1 MPLSEEPNK
10 NVDSRAGSRQNRL
23 TIATDENPSSGYVPQ
38 AQTHENVNATSAG
51 ATGASVELPIP
62 SSDLTETPPHTL
74 RFGRRSGNDEMPIID
89 LTQTPQSD
97 DVMFVSETNEVSFIS
112 GQALN
117 NNVQRAT
124 RRRLALD
131 DLSPMRNAPAKKLD
145 SLAQFMCPICL
156 ESMIEREPTSTMCGH
171 VFCKSCIRKALTFN
185 RRCPICKAEVEL
197 DELLRLHL

>member
-10 NVDSRAGSRQNRL
+10 NVDSRAGSRQSRL
-23 TIATDENPSSGYVPQ
+23 TIATDENPSSGHVPQ
-38 AQTHENVNATSAG
+38 AQTHENVSATSAG

-62 SSDLTETPPHTL
+62 SIDLTETPPHTL

-97 DVMFVSETNEVSFIS
+97 DVMFVSETNEVSFVS
-112 GQALN
+112 GQASN

-131 DLSPMRNAPAKKLD
+131 SP
-145 SLAQFMCPICL
+145 AQFMCPICL
-156 ESMIEREPTSTMCGH
+156 ESVVEREPTSTMCGH
-171 VFCKSCIRKALTFN
+171 VFCKSCIRQALTFN